1 MSNIAAPPPLRTPRV
16 AIIGAGMSGIGM
28 ACKLQQAGIASF
40 ELFEQWS
47 DFGGTWH
54 ANTYPG
60 LSCDVPSRY
69 YQYTFAPNPDW
80 GSVLSPGAEISA
92 YLHRVADQHG
102 LRAKTSFSTPVAD
115 AEWTGG
121 EWLLRTQAGREAR
134 FDFLITATGGLVRTR
149 KPAIP
154 GLEDFA
160 GACFHSAEWE
170 HDVPLD
176 GRRIGVIG
184 TGSTGMQITRDLAP
198 RASHFSLF
206 QRTPQW
212 ILPLP
217 NFRYHGWSKA
227 VYRRFPTLQ
236 RPAYDFWRVAFEASF
251 GRGTVKPGLVRRA
264 IQAACRVHLR
274 VAVKDSALRE
284 RFRPDFV
291 PMCKRLVMG
300 TGFYKRFE
308 RETVELVDT
317 AIDHV
322 EAAGV
327 VTVDG
332 VLHPLD
338 VLVLA
343 TGFDAHA
350 FVQPMELTGP
360 GGVRLSE
367 VWDEEPFGYRTV
379 GLPGFPNVLMLIGP
393 HSPFGNQSLFAISET
408 QQDFAMDAIGRWR
421 RGELDTLSPTQAA
434 TERFMADVRAAVP
447 DTVWASGCDSWY
459 LGKDGL
465 PHAWPWLPGRH
476 RELLAQ
482 LEEADWELHRDEPP
496 VAA

>member
-1 MSNIAAPPPLRTPRV
+1 
-16 AIIGAGMSGIGM
+16 
-28 ACKLQQAGIASF
+28 
-40 ELFEQWS
+40 
-47 DFGGTWH
+47 
-54 ANTYPG
+54 
-60 LSCDVPSRY
+60 
-69 YQYTFAPNPDW
+69 
-80 GSVLSPGAEISA
+80 
-92 YLHRVADQHG
+92 
-102 LRAKTSFSTPVAD
+102 
-115 AEWTGG
+115 
-121 EWLLRTQAGREAR
+121 
-134 FDFLITATGGLVRTR
+134 
-149 KPAIP
+149 
-154 GLEDFA
+154 
-160 GACFHSAEWE
+160 
-170 HDVPLD
+170 
-176 GRRIGVIG
+176 
-184 TGSTGMQITRDLAP
+184 
-198 RASHFSLF
+198 
-206 QRTPQW
+206 
-212 ILPLP
+212 
-217 NFRYHGWSKA
+217 
-227 VYRRFPTLQ
+227 
-236 RPAYDFWRVAFEASF
+236 
-251 GRGTVKPGLVRRA
+251 
-264 IQAACRVHLR
+264 VHLR
-274 VAVKDSALRE
+274 VAVKDPALRE

-408 QQDFAMDAIGRWR
+408 QQNFAIDAIGRWR
-421 RGELDTLSPTQAA
+421 RGELDTLAPTQAA